1 MNTLSPSSTSSQA
14 ASVAWLFLSKGFDMD
29 TYTAVML
36 AVIFAASVVSAFAA
50 VYDNGRL
57 GALALVL
64 AAVWVLMMGGW

>member
-1 MNTLSPSSTSSQA
+1 
-14 ASVAWLFLSKGFDMD
+14 MD